1 MSGVWIPRTEGA
13 RGPFSPRAA
22 PGNPGDAFESHREEE
37 FGRDGEAD
45 RGGAQRHQ
53 QRGRGPTRDRVV
65 RPPRGRRPR
74 PHAAGAGGTDSRT
87 PAAERLRI
95 RRAVRGSPR
104 DVPAD
109 SAPRLGLGLP
119 QAPWVT
125 SRRCLRGAGQGEGG
139 REAVWER
146 ATREAC
152 GSTRCPLPRPP
163 LPRPSSVRNQE
174 SRGGGATGERASGPP
189 ATPGSCGLASARA
202 STHGAP
208 RRLAEEP
215 GCELRASRYFCS
227 FWRRSPGP
235 FENSS
240 VGQNDS
246 L

>member
-1 MSGVWIPRTEGA
+1 M
-13 RGPFSPRAA
+13 
-22 PGNPGDAFESHREEE
+22 
-37 FGRDGEAD
+37 
-45 RGGAQRHQ
+45 
-53 QRGRGPTRDRVV
+53 

-95 RRAVRGSPR
+95 RRAVRGSPW

-125 SRRCLRGAGQGEGG
+125 SRRCPRGAGQGEGG

-174 SRGGGATGERASGPP
+174 SRGRWGHRRVSVRAARRARELHVGLGAGEHPQGALEACGGAG
-189 ATPGSCGLASARA
+189 
-202 STHGAP
+202 
-208 RRLAEEP
+208 
-215 GCELRASRYFCS
+215 
-227 FWRRSPGP
+227 
-235 FENSS
+235 
-240 VGQNDS
+240 V
-246 L
+246 